1 MAGSGVDAA
10 VLVPLDAHDD
20 YVAGVLAD
28 YPKTF
33 AAIAGS
39 AKLRA
44 GGARGVESIRTRRN
58 RFGFHGLRT
67 QWLGEPGQPATES
80 PAFPVL
86 IWHRSG
92 PPDVGP
98 RRHKGGGSLRSQ
110 ETRIGNEVALPST
123 IASSMPV
130 SRIREIME
138 LAWEDPEVIHLEVGE
153 PDFPTPPHIVDAA
166 HEAARAG
173 HTRYA
178 PNAGLPEL
186 REALANKVARRNGYG
201 ARPEQVVVTQGGIQA
216 LYLVLRALLEPGD
229 EVLLPDP
236 AWPNF
241 RMIAHLLGARVLPYP
256 LVAEGDFLPRPEDLE
271 RLVTPRTR
279 AILVNS
285 PSNPLGT
292 VLPRELAQTLL
303 AFARSRGLWFIADE
317 VYDELAFDD
326 DFVSVGSVA
335 GPDDRLVSVYS
346 FSKVYAMTGWRVG
359 YLVAPPDLAQLLT
372 GMQEPIVS
380 CVNTPAQLAALA
392 AVTGPR
398 QVVREMRDAYR
409 ERRDE
414 LLEILDSGN
423 LPSGRPS
430 GAFYV
435 WTDISGAGM
444 PSMDLARSLIEREH
458 VAVAPGSAF
467 GELGEG
473 YVRLSLASSREDLLD
488 GASRLVRFVH
498 HKGAASK

>member
-1 MAGSGVDAA
+1 
-10 VLVPLDAHDD
+10 
-20 YVAGVLAD
+20 
-28 YPKTF
+28 
-33 AAIAGS
+33 
-39 AKLRA
+39 LR
-44 GGARGVESIRTRRN
+44 
-58 RFGFHGLRT
+58 H
-67 QWLGEPGQPATES
+67 
-80 PAFPVL
+80 
-86 IWHRSG
+86 H
-92 PPDVGP
+92 
-98 RRHKGGGSLRSQ
+98 
-110 ETRIGNEVALPST
+110 ETRSPIGNRPAPPSS

-153 PDFPTPPHIVDAA
+153 PDFPTPEHVVEAA
-166 HEAARAG
+166 HEAARSG
-173 HTRYA
+173 LTRYA

-186 REALANKVARRNGYG
+186 REALADKVTRRNGYE
-201 ARPEQVVVTQGGIQA
+201 ASPDQVVVTQGGIQA
-216 LYLVLRALLEPGD
+216 LYLVLLALLEPGD

-256 LVAEGDFLPRPEDLE
+256 LVSEGDFLPRLEDLE

-279 AILVNS
+279 AILVNT

-292 VLPRELAQTLL
+292 VVPRELVEPLL
-303 AFARSRGLWFIADE
+303 EFARRRDLWYISDE
-317 VYDELAFDD
+317 VYDEVVFDD
-326 DFVSVGSVA
+326 AFVSAGAVA
-335 GPDDRLVSVYS
+335 DPGDRLVSIYS

-359 YLVAPPDLAQLLT
+359 YLVAPPDLAKLLT

-392 AVTGPR
+392 AVTGP
-398 QVVREMRDAYR
+398 QDIVREMRESYQ

-414 LLEILDSGN
+414 LLEILERGN
-423 LPSGRPS
+423 LPSSQPS

-435 WTDISGAGM
+435 WTDVSAANV
-444 PSMDLARSLIEREH
+444 PSMDFARSLIEREH

-467 GELGEG
+467 GDLGEG

-488 GASRLVRFVH
+488 GASRLVRFVQLLSE
-498 HKGAASK
+498 ARR

>member
-1 MAGSGVDAA
+1 
-10 VLVPLDAHDD
+10 
-20 YVAGVLAD
+20 
-28 YPKTF
+28 
-33 AAIAGS
+33 
-39 AKLRA
+39 LR
-44 GGARGVESIRTRRN
+44 
-58 RFGFHGLRT
+58 
-67 QWLGEPGQPATES
+67 P
-80 PAFPVL
+80 
-86 IWHRSG
+86 
-92 PPDVGP
+92 
-98 RRHKGGGSLRSQ
+98 Q
-110 ETRIGNEVALPST
+110 ETRIGQEPARPST

-130 SRIREIME
+130 SRIREIMD
-138 LAWEDPEVIHLEVGE
+138 LAWEDPEAIHLEVGE
-153 PDFPTPPHIVDAA
+153 PDFPTPSHIIEAA
-166 HEAARAG
+166 YEAARAG

-186 REALANKVARRNGYG
+186 REALAEKIAGRNGYG
-201 ARPEQVVVTQGGIQA
+201 ASQDQIVVTQGGIQA

-256 LVAEGDFLPRPEDLE
+256 LVAEGDFLPRIEDLE

-303 AFARSRGLWFIADE
+303 EFARKHGLWFIADE
-317 VYDELAFDD
+317 VYDELVFDD
-326 DFVSVGSVA
+326 TFVSVGSVA
-335 GPDDRLVSVYS
+335 DPENRLVSVYS

-359 YLVAPPDLAQLLT
+359 YLVAPPDLATILT

-380 CVNTPAQLAALA
+380 CVNTPTQMAALA
-392 AVTGPR
+392 ALNGPQ
-398 QVVREMRDAYR
+398 QVVGEMRDAYK

-414 LLEILDSGN
+414 LLEVLDRGD
-423 LPSGRPS
+423 LPSSRPS

-435 WTDISGAGM
+435 WTDVSAAGM
-444 PSMDLARSLIEREH
+444 PSVDLARSLIETEH

-473 YVRLSLASSREDLLD
+473 YVRLSLASSKEDLLE

-498 HKGAASK
+498 RQGEARGRG